1 MGLKGF
7 DDRLVKARKEM
18 GFTQEELALR
28 LGVTPQ
34 AVSKWERGTGYP
46 DLELLYHIS
55 EILECTTD
63 YLLQRDIPRVRLTES
78 NDEQQRKQL
87 LQKLLAEPLVF
98 EAGTGFV
105 ELLMEEHKNQFPC
118 IQILRERMASQY
130 GILLP
135 VLRIRDNEEI
145 GATEYRI
152 ISYGH
157 ILDSKIVK
165 NIAQTTFK
173 DLCEHLERVTLEHFG
188 KIINRQ
194 MVKTLVD
201 NVAENYPAVIQGV
214 IPEKVP
220 LALLQKILSGL
231 VEKQIPIR
239 NLVKII
245 EVLEEEADSSKN
257 VEQLIEIVKSNL

>member
-7 DDRLVKARKEM
+7 DDRLAKARKEK

-34 AVSKWERGTGYP
+34 AVSKWERGAGYP

-55 EILECTTD
+55 EVLECATD
-63 YLLQRDIPRVRLTES
+63 YLLQRDIHRERLTES

-87 LQKLLAEPLVF
+87 LQKLLAEPLVL
-98 EAGTGFV
+98 EAGTGLV

-118 IQILRERMASQY
+118 IQVLRERMASRY

-145 GATEYRI
+145 GALEYRI
-152 ISYGH
+152 TSYGQV
-157 ILDSKIVK
+157 LDSETVDNVALI
-165 NIAQTTFK
+165 TFQ
-173 DLCEHLERVTLEHFG
+173 DMCEHLEKVTLEHFS

-201 NVAENYPAVIQGV
+201 NVADNYPAVVQGV
-214 IPEKVP
+214 IPEKVS
-220 LALLQKILSGL
+220 LSLLQKILSGL

-245 EVLEEEADSSKN
+245 EILEEEVASTRN
-257 VEQLIEIVKSNL
+257 VEQLIEIIKNNL